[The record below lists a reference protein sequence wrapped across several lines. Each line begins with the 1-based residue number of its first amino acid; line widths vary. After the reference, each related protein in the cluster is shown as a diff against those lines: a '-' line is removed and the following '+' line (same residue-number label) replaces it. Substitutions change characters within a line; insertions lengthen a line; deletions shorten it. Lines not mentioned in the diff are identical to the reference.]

1 MPAAKLP
8 PYPEN
13 PAGHLLESDF
23 SGRQLVEI
31 TPDRLTARIGGFGA
45 HDYFGD
51 GSFYLLDVPG
61 HAVGHLCGLAR
72 TTPDTFILMAADTC
86 HHGGEFRPSSYRPL
100 PDEIVP
106 NPYDEASPTPCPCRL
121 FEKIHPH
128 PERYRTEPFYRIR
141 VNEDG
146 TSVAADVEVAMQS
159 IRRLQEFD
167 AAENVLV
174 VCAHD
179 ATLVGVVDVF
189 PAKANDWKRAGW
201 MERGRWRFLRDWDVG
216 YVGKKP

>member
-23 SGRQLVEI
+23 RGRQLIEI
-31 TPDRLTARIGGFGA
+31 TPDKFTTRIGGFGA

-61 HAVGHLCGLAR
+61 HAVGHMCGLAR

-86 HHGGEFRPSSYRPL
+86 HHGGEFRPSSYQPL

-106 NPYDEASPTPCPCRL
+106 NPYDETSPTPCPCHI

-128 PERYRTEPFYRIR
+128 PEKYRTVPFYRIR

-146 TSVAADVEVAMQS
+146 TSIAANVEVAMQS
-159 IRRLQEFD
+159 IRHLQEFD
-167 AAENVLV
+167 AADNVLV

-179 ATLVGVVDVF
+179 ATLVGIVEVF
-189 PAKANDWKRAGW
+189 PAKANDWKSAGW

-216 YVGKKP
+216 YADKKP